1 MFKNCILILLIVL
14 NNLDICN
21 AIQLI
26 IFDNWPASQNVCQSA
41 VDDARANAMCTTKSI
56 QINRQQG
63 CAGDNSVKA
72 ASYAI
77 NAVASKTTGEYDF
90 VFVGPTCTT
99 DIRTIGDFAEIWKS
113 PVIGYEPVFEER
125 GVQELTSVINVA
137 QFSVGGVA
145 ETLVILMRELNQTEI
160 SLVGSVKVM
169 PNGLSLAN
177 DIKAYNK
184 IMNSFYIREYI
195 ELDENNADWTK
206 IDYKL
211 RHGARMIVICVD
223 FYDIYSTLYNLAVRN
238 LSGFRFIIVI
248 ILNKPPDE
256 VLNQPNVRNLLY
268 GANTFIISP
277 RQEQFS
283 DAFSSMQRVVPTL
296 SDEQFTQFLRIY
308 QACYAYCVGSMYG
321 VETQTDNYH
330 VAMSGKIVSTKYGA
344 FTFDKS
350 GSVLTDYVVY
360 TVNPAEMTFDPVLTL
375 KSTPKDCD
383 TYNCFTLA
391 ETKTPDLLW
400 SLRDMDPPDE
410 CVARNACSNYIPHII
425 FAVIVCGIAITIGVI
440 VLKKR
445 QHKMNVYKLTWKV
458 SKDTLKII
466 VNKNA
471 DAKMQ
476 RELENRTNK
485 DENTLISRRR
495 VFGSYALVGTQ
506 RAEYLQFKQDKK
518 LSLSEATLDYL
529 YSLKQL
535 QNDNLAKFFGI
546 QCNDDNMPT
555 LTVLHTLVERGT
567 LEEFCLDRDFEM
579 NETFKSAFMR
589 DMLKGLNYLH
599 KGPIAHHGFLQAS
612 TCLIDINWVLKL
624 TLYGVSNFICDAFD
638 STNVKLLD
646 HAAPMISYPQ
656 YVCFPPEHLKE
667 YDPTGKLPPRI
678 VRGSQKGDMY
688 CVGMILYMMIE
699 REDPFMLIHSLERPN
714 PNLVKDIIDNG
725 KMPRVADEHNPEAK
739 LLQKCQECWNRIPE
753 ERPDVR
759 KILETIAIV
768 YPLAKGNLVDQMMK
782 MNEKYAAELEEQV
795 SIRTQDLALAQVA
808 TMKLLNEMLPAAVAE
823 DLKNGIVREPR
834 SYESATVM
842 FVQICEFNALM
853 KKSTPNQTIMF
864 LNDVF
869 DQFDNVIKN
878 HDAYKVE
885 TTGET
890 YMVASGVP
898 EENEGRHV
906 YEIAEMSLEIREV
919 SYRYKLSYNPSYV
932 LRVRIGF
939 HMGPIAAGVIGI
951 RSPRYCLFGDTVN
964 FASRMQSNSA
974 PNQIQTSEITA
985 NLLMASKMYTFK
997 KRGYVHVKGKGD
1009 VKCFWLNQH
1018 VHEGENGQ
1026 PPLTHSIQ
1034 GPSTSEI
1041 RGVEETAIMHPLRK
1055 V

>member
-1 MFKNCILILLIVL
+1 ML
-14 NNLDICN
+14 
-21 AIQLI
+21 
-26 IFDNWPASQNVCQSA
+26 
-41 VDDARANAMCTTKSI
+41 
-56 QINRQQG
+56 G
-63 CAGDNSVKA
+63 
-72 ASYAI
+72 
-77 NAVASKTTGEYDF
+77 
-90 VFVGPTCTT
+90 
-99 DIRTIGDFAEIWKS
+99 
-113 PVIGYEPVFEER
+113 
-125 GVQELTSVINVA
+125 
-137 QFSVGGVA
+137 
-145 ETLVILMRELNQTEI
+145 
-160 SLVGSVKVM
+160 
-169 PNGLSLAN
+169 
-177 DIKAYNK
+177 
-184 IMNSFYIREYI
+184 
-195 ELDENNADWTK
+195 
-206 IDYKL
+206 
-211 RHGARMIVICVD
+211 
-223 FYDIYSTLYNLAVRN
+223 
-238 LSGFRFIIVI
+238 
-248 ILNKPPDE
+248 
-256 VLNQPNVRNLLY
+256 
-268 GANTFIISP
+268 
-277 RQEQFS
+277 
-283 DAFSSMQRVVPTL
+283 
-296 SDEQFTQFLRIY
+296 
-308 QACYAYCVGSMYG
+308 
-321 VETQTDNYH
+321 
-330 VAMSGKIVSTKYGA
+330 
-344 FTFDKS
+344 
-350 GSVLTDYVVY
+350 
-360 TVNPAEMTFDPVLTL
+360 
-375 KSTPKDCD
+375 
-383 TYNCFTLA
+383 
-391 ETKTPDLLW
+391 
-400 SLRDMDPPDE
+400 LRDMLYTLKQDIVYCLQFSWYAILFLFAKKLPRE
-410 CVARNACSNYIPHII
+410 CQKDFLVDDKPLDWYSR
-425 FAVIVCGIAITIGVI
+425 
-440 VLKKR
+440 LKLYVR
-445 QHKMNVYKLTWKV
+445 HKMNVYKLTWKV

-1018 VHEGENGQ
+1018 VHEGENGE

>member
-1 MFKNCILILLIVL
+1 MS
-14 NNLDICN
+14 
-21 AIQLI
+21 
-26 IFDNWPASQNVCQSA
+26 W
-41 VDDARANAMCTTKSI
+41 TTTVHTVNHV
-56 QINRQQG
+56 INRQQG

-296 SDEQFTQFLRIY
+296 SDQHMKKTIGTLQEQFTQFLRIY

-383 TYNCFTLA
+383 TYNCFTLN
-391 ETKTPDLLW
+391 
-400 SLRDMDPPDE
+400 MDE
-410 CVARNACSNYIPHII
+410 ELSAAHII

-445 QHKMNVYKLTWKV
+445 Q
-458 SKDTLKII
+458 
-466 VNKNA
+466 
-471 DAKMQ
+471 
-476 RELENRTNK
+476 
-485 DENTLISRRR
+485 
-495 VFGSYALVGTQ
+495 
-506 RAEYLQFKQDKK
+506 
-518 LSLSEATLDYL
+518 
-529 YSLKQL
+529 
-535 QNDNLAKFFGI
+535 
-546 QCNDDNMPT
+546 
-555 LTVLHTLVERGT
+555 
-567 LEEFCLDRDFEM
+567 
-579 NETFKSAFMR
+579 
-589 DMLKGLNYLH
+589 
-599 KGPIAHHGFLQAS
+599 
-612 TCLIDINWVLKL
+612 
-624 TLYGVSNFICDAFD
+624 
-638 STNVKLLD
+638 
-646 HAAPMISYPQ
+646 
-656 YVCFPPEHLKE
+656 
-667 YDPTGKLPPRI
+667 
-678 VRGSQKGDMY
+678 
-688 CVGMILYMMIE
+688 
-699 REDPFMLIHSLERPN
+699 
-714 PNLVKDIIDNG
+714 
-725 KMPRVADEHNPEAK
+725 
-739 LLQKCQECWNRIPE
+739 
-753 ERPDVR
+753 
-759 KILETIAIV
+759 
-768 YPLAKGNLVDQMMK
+768 
-782 MNEKYAAELEEQV
+782 
-795 SIRTQDLALAQVA
+795 
-808 TMKLLNEMLPAAVAE
+808 
-823 DLKNGIVREPR
+823 
-834 SYESATVM
+834 
-842 FVQICEFNALM
+842 
-853 KKSTPNQTIMF
+853 
-864 LNDVF
+864 
-869 DQFDNVIKN
+869 
-878 HDAYKVE
+878 
-885 TTGET
+885 
-890 YMVASGVP
+890 
-898 EENEGRHV
+898 
-906 YEIAEMSLEIREV
+906 
-919 SYRYKLSYNPSYV
+919 
-932 LRVRIGF
+932 
-939 HMGPIAAGVIGI
+939 
-951 RSPRYCLFGDTVN
+951 
-964 FASRMQSNSA
+964 
-974 PNQIQTSEITA
+974 
-985 NLLMASKMYTFK
+985 
-997 KRGYVHVKGKGD
+997 
-1009 VKCFWLNQH
+1009 
-1018 VHEGENGQ
+1018 
-1026 PPLTHSIQ
+1026 
-1034 GPSTSEI
+1034 
-1041 RGVEETAIMHPLRK
+1041 
-1055 V
+1055 